1 MEQKY
6 KDILS
11 LILRILL
18 SLLAGGAGGMAA
30 MQL

>member
-1 MEQKY
+1 MKQNY
-6 KDILS
+6 KNILS